1 MLMYKYV
8 DICRIEIVIQQ
19 DIYNSLSNF
28 LFFFIIKQCGI
39 IEEEAGYLRDLLPL
53 LGVFGYLRMNRMSHL
68 GV

>member
-1 MLMYKYV
+1 MYKYV

-28 LFFFIIKQCGI
+28 LFFFIIEQCGI

-68 GV
+68 GA